1 MMTVLD
7 VASLS
12 VAYGG
17 HEALHDVSLTVG
29 DGETVTILG
38 ANGAGKT
45 TLLNAVSGLLRPKSG
60 ARITLDGE
68 DILGVAPHA
77 LVERGIS
84 LVPEGR
90 RIFGALS
97 VRENLML
104 GAFAKRA
111 RKNSDSNLARV
122 LQLFPRLAER
132 RNQVARTMSGGEQQM
147 LAIARAMMAEPRLL
161 LLDEPSIG
169 LSPILCKELFAT
181 LKSVA
186 EGAVSILL
194 VEQNARRSLRI
205 ADRAYLLENGNI
217 VGQGDAE
224 TLRHDKRVAESYLGL

>member
-1 MMTVLD
+1 MTMLD
-7 VASLS
+7 VAALS

-17 HEALHDVSLTVG
+17 HEALHDVSLTV
-29 DGETVTILG
+29 ETVTILG

-45 TLLNAVSGLLRPKSG
+45 TLLNALSGLLRPKPG
-60 ARITLDGE
+60 ARIALSGE
-68 DILGVAPHA
+68 NILGVAPHV

-111 RKNSDSNLARV
+111 RQNSEHNLARV
-122 LQLFPRLAER
+122 LELFPRLAER
-132 RNQVARTMSGGEQQM
+132 RNQTAKTMSGGEQQM
-147 LAIARAMMAEPRLL
+147 LAIARAMMAEPRFL

-181 LKSVA
+181 LKSIA
-186 EGAVSILL
+186 EGDVSILL

-205 ADRAYLLENGNI
+205 ADRAYLLENGTI

>member
-1 MMTVLD
+1 MTMLD
-7 VASLS
+7 VAALS

-29 DGETVTILG
+29 EGETVTILG

-45 TLLNAVSGLLRPKSG
+45 TLLNALSGLLRPKPG
-60 ARITLDGE
+60 ARIALSGE
-68 DILGVAPHA
+68 NILGVAPHV

-111 RKNSDSNLARV
+111 RQNSEHNLARV
-122 LQLFPRLAER
+122 LELFPRLAER
-132 RNQVARTMSGGEQQM
+132 RNQTAKTMSGGEQQM
-147 LAIARAMMAEPRLL
+147 LAIARAMMAEPRFL

-181 LKSVA
+181 LKSIA
-186 EGAVSILL
+186 EGDVSILL

-205 ADRAYLLENGNI
+205 ADRAYLLENGTI

>member
-1 MMTVLD
+1 MTMLD
-7 VASLS
+7 VSALS

-17 HEALHDVSLTVG
+17 HEALHDVSLSVG
-29 DGETVTILG
+29 AGATVTILG

-45 TLLNAVSGLLRPKSG
+45 TLLNAVSGLLRPRPG

-68 DILGVAPHA
+68 NILGVAPHT

-90 RIFGALS
+90 RIFGTLS

-111 RKNSDSNLARV
+111 RENSDRNLARV
-122 LQLFPRLAER
+122 FQLFPRLAER
-132 RNQVARTMSGGEQQM
+132 RSQVARTMSGGEQQM
-147 LAIARAMMAEPRLL
+147 LAIARAMMAEPRFL

-169 LSPILCKELFAT
+169 LSPILSKELFAT
-181 LKSVA
+181 LKSIA
-186 EGAVSILL
+186 AGDVSILL